1 MPPTQASPPAAPR
14 PASPGAGAAASHR
27 RLRLALVAVVGLVGL
42 GLIWPIYPLFA
53 GARPFL
59 FGLPLSLAWLV
70 ICMAVVFLVLVVLYR
85 LDRGR
90 ETAATPSAAA
100 PNREGRR

>member
-1 MPPTQASPPAAPR
+1 M
-14 PASPGAGAAASHR
+14 
-27 RLRLALVAVVGLVGL
+27 GLVGL

-70 ICMAVVFLVLVVLYR
+70 ICLTVVFLVLVGLYR
-85 LDRGR
+85 MDRGR
-90 ETAATPSAAA
+90 ETAAGPSPTAAA
-100 PNREGRR
+100 RAPEERS